1 MQITINDNIILRLGQ
16 TYDELKDVINN
27 KDNKYQE
34 LFNSHGV
41 IIGVILDKIVELTF
55 HNKMLTYIKINGS
68 QDFNKIGYNDIVADI
83 EDIKSDAEKI
93 LADDTMITSMDTNRK
108 KLVLSN
114 SNGCSATLMAFDK
127 SIMLIKTLNNTR
139 DKY

>member
-93 LADDTMITSMDTNRK
+93 LADDTTITSMDTNRK

-127 SIMLIKTLNNTR
+127 SIMLIKTLNNTIIN
-139 DKY
+139 